1 MVVHE
6 IAMDVWE
13 ITKLHIATAYHALSI
28 VVVHLMR
35 WFLVVHLMQLIVA
48 NCPWFG
54 ALKAKKALHQI
65 SNYYKNLISI

>member
-1 MVVHE
+1 MRLQWMYE
-6 IAMDVWE
+6 E

-28 VVVHLMR
+28 VVIHLMR

-54 ALKAKKALHQI
+54 ALKPRKLCI
-65 SNYYKNLISI
+65 RFLTTTRI